1 MEIRTTGFGHPD
13 AQQLAADVQQEYVRR
28 YGDGDQTAMHTDH
41 FDPPAGLFVI
51 GYRDGRPVA
60 CGGWRAKER
69 DADGLRDG
77 DAELKRMYVVPEARG
92 RGYARAVLRHLE
104 ETAVAA
110 GRTRLVLETGTLQP
124 EAIALYTSEGYA
136 EIRKFGYYKD
146 HEQSVCM
153 GKELV
158 PAVAAP
164 GADLRRL

>member
-13 AQQLAADVQQEYVRR
+13 AQSLAEEVQQEYVRR
-28 YGDGDQTAMHTDH
+28 YGDGDRTAIHPDH

-51 GYRDGRPVA
+51 GYQDGRPVA

-69 DADGLRDG
+69 DADGLRDR
-77 DAELKRMYVVPEARG
+77 DAELKRMFVVPDARG
-92 RGYARAVLRHLE
+92 KGYARALLRHLE
-104 ETAVAA
+104 ATAIAA

-124 EAIALYTSEGYA
+124 EAIALYASEGYA

-146 HEQSVCM
+146 HELSVCM

-158 PAVAAP
+158 AET
-164 GADLRRL
+164 ADVL

>member
-28 YGDGDQTAMHTDH
+28 YGDGDQTAIRADH

-51 GYRDGRPVA
+51 GYQDGRPVA
-60 CGGWRAKER
+60 CGGWRAKEQ
-69 DADGLRDG
+69 DEDGLRDT

-104 ETAVAA
+104 ASALAA

-153 GKELV
+153 GKELAAV
-158 PAVAAP
+158 PVP
-164 GADLRRL
+164 QPADVR